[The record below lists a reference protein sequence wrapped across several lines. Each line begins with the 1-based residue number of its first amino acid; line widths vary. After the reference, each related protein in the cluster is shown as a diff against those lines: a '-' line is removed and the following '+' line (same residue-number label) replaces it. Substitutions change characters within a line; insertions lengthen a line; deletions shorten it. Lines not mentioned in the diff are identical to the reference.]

1 MQCAVDP
8 TITSEL
14 SEDDSGY
21 EYEYDAHETE
31 VGILLLTL
39 FETCLNPR
47 QRVSLRNSAMCFFS
61 LAISVEV
68 TNRHALLITNHDAD
82 ILCQPRPNLS

>member
-21 EYEYDAHETE
+21 EYEYDEHETE
-31 VGILLLTL
+31 VGITSDSFLEPVWIQGNV
-39 FETCLNPR
+39 F
-47 QRVSLRNSAMCFFS
+47 CFG
-61 LAISVEV
+61 I
-68 TNRHALLITNHDAD
+68 
-82 ILCQPRPNLS
+82 